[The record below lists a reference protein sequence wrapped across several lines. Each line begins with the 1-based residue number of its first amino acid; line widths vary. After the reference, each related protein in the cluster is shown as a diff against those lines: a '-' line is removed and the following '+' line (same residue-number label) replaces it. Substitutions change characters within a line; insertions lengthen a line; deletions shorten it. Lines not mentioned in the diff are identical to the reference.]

1 MSSKFILSWNNNTVS
16 DLHQIFSCSEPRIL
30 YFLSIHRSS
39 LNSFIMRSLDLG
51 LNSAARLIVALKAA
65 AIATRHPKHTQK
77 VNVNKIDQKVL
88 PTSHTVHMPRP
99 SPPLVC
105 QFTHPS
111 VHSSLLFSL
120 FTKNDVVPDAAKD
133 QKASQLLLRLG

>member
-51 LNSAARLIVALKAA
+51 LNFAARLIVALKAA

-88 PTSHTVHMPRP
+88 PTSHTVHAP
-99 SPPLVC
+99 SLSSLSLSV
-105 QFTHPS
+105 HPS
-111 VHSSLLFSL
+111 LRSLLSSFFS
-120 FTKNDVVPDAAKD
+120 FYKKCCCA
-133 QKASQLLLRLG
+133 